1 MKTRQKIR
9 AGLILLSFFLFPATF
24 YYLSPVLIVQAAT
37 EGVINGSFIMFGLLF
52 LSSLVLGR
60 AFCGWV
66 CPGAGC
72 QEAIF
77 QANDRPVTRGNV
89 IKWAIW
95 VPWIGLIATLAVR
108 RGGYERVDFFY
119 ETLYGLS
126 ISNVQ
131 GLIAYLVVLLVLI
144 VLPAFVVGKRSFCH
158 HLCWMAPFMILGR
171 KIRNT
176 ARWPSLGLAVEPE
189 KCTHCHT
196 CTRNCPMSL
205 PVEDMVGRGV
215 MENAECILC
224 GTCIDGCQFETLRYS
239 FSRFRGDQGG
249 NLALKSSSRT

>member
-9 AGLILLSFFLFPATF
+9 TASILLSFFLFPATF
-24 YYLSPVLIVQAAT
+24 YYLSPVVIVRAASQ
-37 EGVINGSFIMFGLLF
+37 GIVNGSFIMFALLF

-77 QANDRPVTRGNV
+77 QANDRPVTRGDF
-89 IKWAIW
+89 IKWTIW
-95 VPWIGLIATLAVR
+95 VPWIGLIALLTIR
-108 RGGYERVDFFY
+108 RGGYEKVDFFY

-144 VLPAFVVGKRSFCH
+144 VLPALAVGRRSFCH

-171 KIRNT
+171 KLSNT
-176 ARWPSLGLAVEPE
+176 TKWPSLALVVQPE
-189 KCTHCHT
+189 RCTHCHN
-196 CTRNCPMSL
+196 CTENCPMSL
-205 PVEDMVGRGV
+205 PVEEMVGKGE

-224 GTCIDGCQFETLRYS
+224 GSCVDGCQFGTLRYS
-239 FSRFRGDQGG
+239 FFGQQ
-249 NLALKSSSRT
+249 